1 MIQNALDSVET
12 RQRHEKEKYSPCI
25 NVIID
30 IKNSILTVS
39 DNGIGFEENQYL
51 KFLAPNFS
59 FKSGNTRGHKGVG
72 STYLA
77 YGFNYIQI
85 ATRSASFETVGK
97 MENAKNWLSD
107 ENPSGNPRVVP
118 DDAAPKDDEFMN
130 FDRGVSISIRY
141 DSSSYPSDLS
151 WIKVSDAESWL
162 KILRIKTGLGAIIP
176 NNSILILVKVISKT
190 GETTTA
196 SHNGIRFLHATEFIP
211 KTISYSEIKNITDE
225 LYAKHGKD
233 FRMPAKLENLDAI
246 YDTWD
251 AEILEKEVA
260 LDEAE
265 KKIVETHSP
274 RIEFIYVYSVKVWD
288 KFNQSLGLRANLAA
302 LAGGMIRG
310 MRIMSTNERFTY
322 DGLFHPIILPP
333 YENQQYDASVNP
345 LGIAKENIEEIK
357 NQYPDGIV
365 FKPKVLEYKFSLD
378 GLVEDINNGKKNS
391 NDINLVIAWESGEEY
406 KMSFYIKS
414 LLLDEN
420 LPEREYHGVTH
431 RMFDHTTNE
440 HICDLILLKDLV
452 EYLNDQETSVKNQ
465 QNYDE

>member
-1 MIQNALDSVET
+1 MDARGFDPLGAKYQGNEEVVIKALKREIQNILDSYVGWYDPFCEMIQNALDSVET

-85 ATRSASFETVGK
+85 ATKSASFEAVGK

-176 NNSILILVKVISKT
+176 NNSISILVKVISKT

-251 AEILEKEVA
+251 TEILEKEVA

-302 LAGGMIRG
+302 LAGGIQISADNMPQG
-310 MRIMSTNERFTY
+310 E
-322 DGLFHPIILPP
+322 LIII
-333 YENQQYDASVNP
+333 P
-345 LGIAKENIEEIK
+345 LKKNAGRQFQLHIIIHFDKCRADLGRKGFQKEYISFSESIAKKIADGPIQRVRHTLRK
-357 NQYPDGIV
+357 NAGASPN
-365 FKPKVLEYKFSLD
+365 PS
-378 GLVEDINNGKKNS
+378 
-391 NDINLVIAWESGEEY
+391 
-406 KMSFYIKS
+406 
-414 LLLDEN
+414 
-420 LPEREYHGVTH
+420 PEPR
-431 RMFDHTTNE
+431 RRPNAR
-440 HICDLILLKDLV
+440 
-452 EYLNDQETSVKNQ
+452 QSPR
-465 QNYDE
+465 